1 MKIIHFNS
9 GLGNQIFQYMFY
21 LYIKNQTKENV
32 YGYYNKKWLQQHNGL
47 EIHKV
52 FDIILPKH
60 NKISDIVAFLC
71 RTINKIIPQNR
82 IYSTDKNLNLKSIYF
97 TGYWQDKKFFKDL
110 DFNLTFRV
118 NVLNEKNR
126 DIVKVIKGTNSVS
139 IHIRRGD
146 YLKEASKYGNICT
159 LEYYNKAIEIIRRK
173 VEEPTFFIFSDDI
186 DWARKNF
193 HLEKV
198 FFVDWNCG
206 TDSYLDMY
214 LMSLCQSHIIAN
226 SSFSFWGAYLSKIN
240 KITICP
246 KKWYN
251 DEVSP
256 DIAPDEW
263 IKI

>member
-32 YGYYNKKWLQQHNGL
+32 YGYYNKKWLKQHNGL

-52 FDIILPKH
+52 FDIILPNH

-118 NVLNEKNR
+118 NVLNEK
-126 DIVKVIKGTNSVS
+126 
-139 IHIRRGD
+139 
-146 YLKEASKYGNICT
+146 
-159 LEYYNKAIEIIRRK
+159 IEI
-173 VEEPTFFIFSDDI
+173 
-186 DWARKNF
+186 
-193 HLEKV
+193 
-198 FFVDWNCG
+198 
-206 TDSYLDMY
+206 
-214 LMSLCQSHIIAN
+214 
-226 SSFSFWGAYLSKIN
+226 
-240 KITICP
+240 
-246 KKWYN
+246 
-251 DEVSP
+251 
-256 DIAPDEW
+256 
-263 IKI
+263 